1 MVTKNVS
8 LFFVVAL
15 VLISTN
21 ANFVSAVERFGLQET
36 SFCTL
41 ASIVEL
47 SPDEKSGRA
56 GLEDHLRLSLR
67 SQAIVIQR
75 LGNCFTFS

>member
-1 MVTKNVS
+1 MVTKNWN

-15 VLISTN
+15 VLDD
-21 ANFVSAVERFGLQET
+21 NFVNFVNLVSAFKRFGLQET

-47 SPDEKSGRA
+47 SPDEKS
-56 GLEDHLRLSLR
+56 
-67 SQAIVIQR
+67 
-75 LGNCFTFS
+75 